1 MTGIVPDRFDAGSY
15 LKLFLIR
22 HRSQLRENFLRV
34 IRCIEGF
41 LRRFARAQA
50 FAILPLGIGNLQAC
64 GVAQDQTSHVQ
75 RRWCSVDGA
84 GVAHSREQRQPA
96 GMIQMS
102 VRENDRVEFAIR
114 SRWRAIQRLRF
125 FATLKQT
132 AIDKNSRLLCLNDVT
147 RTGYFAASCANEGDF
162 HRDDE
167 LVILCGLKQARLLDF
182 RLI

>member
-1 MTGIVPDRFDAGSY
+1 MCRGVPAAVR
-15 LKLFLIR
+15 
-22 HRSQLRENFLRV
+22 
-34 IRCIEGF
+34 
-41 LRRFARAQA
+41 RAQA
-50 FAILPLGIGNLQAC
+50 FAILPLVVGNLQSG

-84 GVAHSREQRQPA
+84 GVAHFREQRQPA

-102 VRENDRVEFAIR
+102 VREKDRVEFAIR

-147 RTGYFAASCANEGDF
+147 RTGYFAASLRQRG
-162 HRDDE
+162 
-167 LVILCGLKQARLLDF
+167 
-182 RLI
+182 